1 MYKKNCLSFF
11 EVWGERSNGEKRNK
25 KNGKPQTSLKATHGS
40 KSVDILYQRRNE
52 ANAFR
57 ANAFTGKIASSVK
70 ETNLGLFCYF
80 IPGSW
85 GGGRV
90 YRIHWWIEEEKK
102 IRLSVI
108 SVSVFGIIEE

>member
-1 MYKKNCLSFF
+1 MYEKNCLSFF
-11 EVWGERSNGEKRNK
+11 EVGGGRSNREKRNK
-25 KNGKPQTSLKATHGS
+25 KNGKPQTTLKATHSS

-57 ANAFTGKIASSVK
+57 ANAFTGKIASSLN

-85 GGGRV
+85 GGGWGAEP
-90 YRIHWWIEEEKK
+90 I
-102 IRLSVI
+102 
-108 SVSVFGIIEE
+108 GG